1 MAKKTKDQNF
11 QCPFSLGQ
19 LNPKEKAL
27 SIAFSQW
34 KKNI

>member
-1 MAKKTKDQNF
+1 MGKKIGDQIF
-11 QCPFSLGQ
+11 QWPFSLGQ

-27 SIAFSQW
+27 SIAFSQG